1 MEKNFTFNNGETV
14 DIKQGYNFEGVLF
27 INQMTFTGLD
37 NEPKDAT
44 MSFEKQ
50 EDRDAMYEKFDI
62 VAAEG
67 FANFIRG

>member
-1 MEKNFTFNNGETV
+1 
-14 DIKQGYNFEGVLF
+14 
-27 INQMTFTGLD
+27 
-37 NEPKDAT
+37 